1 MLCRKGNLRAR
12 KRLSVHLT
20 QDEHDFLTDY
30 VARGH
35 KKARYINRA
44 RALLLSHEGKDDQEI
59 AKLLGI
65 TRTTVYNI
73 RKKYHQ
79 HPYEHIV
86 EMISDQ
92 PRVRRPMV
100 FDYQVEANVSMI
112 ACSAAPKG
120 YARWTLHLIADK
132 LIQLNVVDSISYE
145 TASAKAV
152 SLSLEIRP
160 SRKEPSS
167 SLAMTSWS

>member
-1 MLCRKGNLRAR
+1 MAR
-12 KRLSVHLT
+12 NRLDVHLT
-20 QDEHDFLTDY
+20 QDEHDFLTSY

-44 RALLLSHEGKDDQEI
+44 RALLFSHAGKDDQEI

-79 HPYEHIV
+79 QSYDHIV
-86 EMISDQ
+86 EIINDQ
-92 PRVRRPMV
+92 PRVGRPIV

-112 ACSAAPKG
+112 ACSEAPKG
-120 YARWTLHLIADK
+120 CARWTLHLIADK
-132 LIQLNVVDSISYE
+132 LVQLSVVDSISHE
-145 TASAKAV
+145 SVRNLLKKTN
-152 SLSLEIRP
+152 LSP
-160 SRKEPSS
+160 G
-167 SLAMTSWS
+167 